1 MRIRALTVCVLT
13 VLLSV
18 PTQALAQSVAAA
30 QASAPTIADAAT
42 LRATA
47 AAKAAADRE
56 HRLLITEVLDR
67 SDVREA
73 ARRMGLDIK
82 RAKDVVATL
91 DGRELTDLSALAR
104 DARADLAG
112 GNRTVTISVTTLLLL
127 LILIVLIAD

>member
-1 MRIRALTVCVLT
+1 VTVCVLAS
-13 VLLSV
+13 LL
-18 PTQALAQSVAAA
+18 ALPIPAAA
-30 QASAPTIADAAT
+30 QVATRPAPPTTIADVDT
-42 LRATA
+42 LRAA
-47 AAKAAADRE
+47 AVAKAASDRE
-56 HRLLITEVLDR
+56 QRAQINDLLDR

-91 DGRELTDLSALAR
+91 EGKALADLSAVAK